1 MSLKDRI
8 TQDMKDAMRAKDA
21 ARLESI
27 RMLLAAIQR
36 REVDERIALDDTQV
50 MSVVEKMIK
59 QSREA
64 ADQFAQGGRQD
75 LVDKENRGIAVWQSY
90 LPAPLTEAEIDQLV
104 DSAIAESGASSI
116 KDMGKVVATLKA
128 KVAGRADMGKVS
140 GKVKERLSA
149 K

>member
-8 TQDMKDAMRAKDA
+8 TRDMKDAMRAKDA

-27 RMLLAAIQR
+27 RMLMAGIQR
-36 REVDERIALDDTQV
+36 REVDERIILDDAQV
-50 MSVVEKMIK
+50 MSVIEKMIK

-64 ADQFAQGGRQD
+64 ADQFAQGSRQD

-90 LPAPLTEAEIDQLV
+90 LPTPLSEAEIDQLI
-104 DSAIAESGASSI
+104 DGAIAESGASSI
-116 KDMGKVVATLKA
+116 KDMGKVVASLKA
-128 KVAGRADMGKVS
+128 KVAGRADMAKVS
-140 GKVKERLSA
+140 AKVKERLSA